1 MRGVHEGRTV
11 REGNGRRSHRSA
23 GERTRHLSIITDP
36 WGRGHFSTVKS
47 PGTAAPSRAK
57 NREIRKG
64 GSEAREMG
72 TGGSREKPVNKGLRT
87 IK

>member
-1 MRGVHEGRTV
+1 MIYH
-11 REGNGRRSHRSA
+11 
-23 GERTRHLSIITDP
+23 P

-57 NREIRKG
+57 NREIAKG

-72 TGGSREKPVNKGLRT
+72 TGGSQESP
-87 IK
+87 